1 MTQKNSEAA
10 EGQSNLVR
18 QVEVQAPPTEDELRR
33 AAVEHLAQH
42 MEIGA
47 ALIARCEHLAM
58 AQRGDRLAP
67 IYAAARLMRAQ
78 AHVADALAHVAQV
91 ERRRRSI
98 VERIQHDQPTKEE
111 LIQEIEREKKARSL
125 DPLAELEDRLDRLLQ
140 AEIDNGRDSPPG
152 WVPRKEREAPSMTD
166 GDQRET

>member
-1 MTQKNSEAA
+1 MTDKTSKADK
-10 EGQSNLVR
+10 GQPNAVP
-18 QVEVQAPPTEDELRR
+18 QIEVQARPTEDSLRR
-33 AAVEHLAQH
+33 LVVERLAEH

-47 ALIARCEHLAM
+47 SLIARCEQLAM

-78 AHVADALAHVAQV
+78 AQVADALAHVAQV

-111 LIQEIEREKKARSL
+111 LIREIEKEREARSH
-125 DPLAELEDRLDRLLQ
+125 DPLEELEDRLDRLLH
-140 AEIDNGRDSPPG
+140 AEIENGRERPPG
-152 WVPRKEREAPSMTD
+152 WIARKQRVAQGLIDDDRHEA
-166 GDQRET
+166 